1 MTSHLLAGTFLN
13 FNYYLQRSQCP
24 STLITSLLK
33 LGRSIRRELCNS
45 DTLINHA
52 DKTSMNHCL
61 GYLPFITI
69 YTLDNITL
77 VTRSSYE
84 IALVIRGHYY
94 QSSHCPNDKIAP
106 WFITS
111 LQCPRL
117 HQTITVICQAAEQSR
132 KDFISFFRQK
142 PPQNMKNMSQ
152 VS

>member
-13 FNYYLQRSQCP
+13 FNYSLQRSQCP

-61 GYLPFITI
+61 GYLPIITI

-77 VTRSSYE
+77 VY
-84 IALVIRGHYY
+84 LV
-94 QSSHCPNDKIAP
+94 
-106 WFITS
+106 
-111 LQCPRL
+111 LL
-117 HQTITVICQAAEQSR
+117 
-132 KDFISFFRQK
+132 
-142 PPQNMKNMSQ
+142 
-152 VS
+152 